1 MILGI
6 NIKLLWLAIAV
17 IFGIG
22 ELFTAG
28 LTLIWFSIGALIT
41 MFLTTYVE
49 SIPLQLLIF
58 GVSSSLML
66 FIVTKKL
73 VKKDEEYISNTN
85 IDALIGKYGIV
96 EEDLSNI
103 KYGIVNLEGEKWTAV
118 SEEDVVIKKGEKVKV
133 LRIDGV
139 KLVVKSSNL

>member
-6 NIKLLWLAIAV
+6 NIKLLWLSIAV

>member
-1 MILGI
+1 
-6 NIKLLWLAIAV
+6 
-17 IFGIG
+17 
-22 ELFTAG
+22 
-28 LTLIWFSIGALIT
+28 

>member
-28 LTLIWFSIGALIT
+28 LTLIWFSIGALLT
-41 MFLTTYVE
+41 MFLTTYIE

-73 VKKDEEYISNTN
+73 VKKDEEYVSNTN

-96 EEDLSNI
+96 EEEVSNI
-103 KYGIVNLEGEKWTAV
+103 KYGIVNLEGERWTAV
-118 SEEDVVIKKGEKVKV
+118 SEDDIVIKKGEKVKV
-133 LRIDGV
+133 LKIDGV
-139 KLVVKSSNL
+139 KLVVQRSNI

>member
-1 MILGI
+1 MFLGV
-6 NIKLLWLAIAV
+6 NIKLVWLTIAV

-22 ELFTAG
+22 EIFTAG

-49 SIPLQLLIF
+49 SIPMQLLIF

-73 VKKDEEYISNTN
+73 VKKDEKYVSNTN

-96 EEDLSNI
+96 EKNLSNI
-103 KYGIVNLEGEKWTAV
+103 EYGIVNLEGEKWTAV
-118 SEEDVVIKKGEKVKV
+118 SEKEEIIEIGEKVKV
-133 LRIDGV
+133 LKIDGV
-139 KLVVKSSNL
+139 KLVVEKI